1 MDRTAFPARRSG
13 DALPLPVPGAMLE
26 CMSDQADP
34 EPVAAVRRALRLL
47 EAAGAHGDGAAPEQ
61 LAREAGLS
69 LVVVRE
75 MLPALVRDGYVT
87 ELDDATFVLA
97 DTDTDTDA
105 DAGPGAVH
113 DGQALL
119 RRVRPVLTALRND
132 LSAAVYLTLY
142 EDGEIRVMEIVDSAR
157 TPRVDLWVGFE
168 EAGHATALG
177 KSVLRELDGEARADY
192 LSRHSLT
199 GLTPRT
205 ITHREELIQQLD
217 APAAAP
223 LVMDREEYARG
234 TTCIAVPV
242 YSGDQIGSLGISFRS
257 DRMYRSVEVREGL
270 LSSAIRVSRGLS
282 LPD

>member
-1 MDRTAFPARRSG
+1 
-13 DALPLPVPGAMLE
+13 
-26 CMSDQADP
+26 MSDEADP

-47 EAAGAHGDGAAPEQ
+47 EAAGAHAGGAAAEQ
-61 LAREAGLS
+61 LAREAGLP
-69 LVVVRE
+69 LAEVRE

-87 ELDDATFVLA
+87 EVAEGTFVLA
-97 DTDTDTDA
+97 ETG
-105 DAGPGAVH
+105 AGSGAARE
-113 DGQALL
+113 GQPLL
-119 RRVRPVLTALRND
+119 ERVRPVLTALRND

-168 EAGHATALG
+168 DAGHATALG
-177 KSVLRELDGEARADY
+177 KSVLRELDAEARAEY

-205 ITHREELIQQLD
+205 ITRREELIRHLD
-217 APAAAP
+217 TPTAAP
-223 LVMDREEYARG
+223 LIMDREEYSRG

-242 YSGDQIGSLGISFRS
+242 YSGDQVGSLGISFRS
-257 DRMYRSVEVREGL
+257 DRMYRSTHVRDGL

>member
-1 MDRTAFPARRSG
+1 
-13 DALPLPVPGAMLE
+13 MLE
-26 CMSDQADP
+26 CMSHRADP

-47 EAAGAHGDGAAPEQ
+47 EAAGARGGASADQ
-61 LAREAGLS
+61 LAREAGLP
-69 LVVVRE
+69 LVLVRE
-75 MLPALVRDGYVT
+75 MLPTLVQDAYVT
-87 ELDDATFVLA
+87 ELGDGTFVLA
-97 DTDTDTDA
+97 DTG
-105 DAGPGAVH
+105 AGPGAER
-113 DGQALL
+113 DGQVLR

-157 TPRVDLWVGFE
+157 TPRVNLWVGFE
-168 EAGHATALG
+168 DAGHATALG
-177 KSVLRELDGEARADY
+177 KSVLRELDAEARAEY

-205 ITHREELIQQLD
+205 ITHREELIEQLD
-217 APAAAP
+217 SPSAAP

-257 DRMYRSVEVREGL
+257 DRMYRSAQVREGL
-270 LSSAIRVSRGLS
+270 LTSAIRVSRGLS
-282 LPD
+282 IPG